1 MFRTLVMV
9 YICNKVCLLA
19 SFSLPHLTLPMVCL
33 HLTQGQQW
41 QTKSSPCGRPK
52 PKSNITSTLVL
63 WHSYQKENY
72 RLYTLPYTLPL
83 AQTSMVSKHHH
94 IIAYVG
100 YNVMFIVQ
108 VMSCYMTLSLT
119 VERYISVV
127 HPLLRL
133 ILVGWSNEA
142 IQYQKHS
149 KSLKFDPFFCN
160 IRILYVPCFFLLFI
174 HFTFSSF

>member
-19 SFSLPHLTLPMVCL
+19 SFSLPHLTLPMVGFSP
-33 HLTQGQQW
+33 HPGPVVDQNLTL
-41 QTKSSPCGRPK
+41 CRPK
-52 PKSNITSTLVL
+52 PKPNMKPNITPTLVL
-63 WHSYQKENY
+63 RHSHHQENY

-94 IIAYVG
+94 IIASHFLMG
-100 YNVMFIVQ
+100 FSPSQDTMQCHVQ

-133 ILVGWSNEA
+133 ILVG
-142 IQYQKHS
+142 
-149 KSLKFDPFFCN
+149 
-160 IRILYVPCFFLLFI
+160 
-174 HFTFSSF
+174 